1 MKNPMF
7 AFAACL
13 RHAFMSGAGYEKD
26 HEPIEVADLDR
37 WVHYDPPNVGSFK
50 TMADV
55 LAVAAHDE
63 YTQTLTRMEF
73 VETMGAVKQT
83 IIKTEEF
90 EAAMRR
96 AAEAIKAI
104 VPAPATTGVS
114 IVAAAIKFGEIVV
127 SIPRP
132 GRHSGAI
139 NKLSAIFNIPKIDG
153 VQGFLTSA
161 GTFVDRETALELAIK
176 SRQYTAPAAG
186 KRELFSEDLW

>member
-37 WVHYDPPNVGSFK
+37 WVNYDPPNVGAFK

-55 LAVAAHDE
+55 LAA
-63 YTQTLTRMEF
+63 TGRKEF
-73 VETMGAVKQT
+73 VETMHAAKQT
-83 IIKTEEF
+83 VLNTEEF

-96 AAEAIKAI
+96 ASEAIREVLP
-104 VPAPATTGVS
+104 VPKATTGVS
-114 IVAAAIKFGEIVV
+114 IVAAAIKFGEIVI

-161 GTFVDRETALELAIK
+161 GTFVDREMALDLAVK
-176 SRQYTAPAAG
+176 SGQYRPDACPPVG

>member
-37 WVHYDPPNVGSFK
+37 WVNYDPPNVGAFK

-55 LAVAAHDE
+55 LAVAAHSE
-63 YTQTLTRMEF
+63 YTQTLSRKEF
-73 VETMGAVKQT
+73 VETIHAAKQT
-83 IIKTEEF
+83 VLNTEEF

-96 AAEAIKAI
+96 ATEAIKAI

-114 IVAAAIKFGEIVV
+114 IVAAAIRVSGKFVLSV
-127 SIPRP
+127 PAP
-132 GRHSGAI
+132 GRHHDILNAQI
-139 NKLSAIFNIPKIDG
+139 ITG
-153 VQGFLTSA
+153 VFSCSEGFLTSA

-176 SRQYTAPAAG
+176 SRQFTAPAAG